1 MNHNLTPLFPIPLYQ
16 SNIERDSD
24 DLNFIKSQVFSR
36 MPAEN
41 GSYTEN
47 KRILDSAELVGLR
60 GKIQAHIDYFL
71 HQILD
76 CDDRL
81 NFEIQNSWVNRHDR
95 NDFAGSH
102 RHSNSIISGIYYL
115 EVYDQS
121 GAIVFQKDK
130 SYYNLWTDTVEIG
143 FNYQQHGDQDRLN
156 VFNADAWGIYPQVGD
171 LILFPSLLYHSVTEN
186 LSDKTRYSLA
196 FNVFPKGVFGTSID
210 QLEIK

>member
-1 MNHNLTPLFPIPLYQ
+1 MNHKITPLFAVPLYQ
-16 SNIERDSD
+16 TNIGKD
-24 DLNFIKSQVFSR
+24 DNDTDFIKSQEFVR
-36 MPAEN
+36 MPADN
-41 GSYTEN
+41 GSYTVN
-47 KRILDSAELVGLR
+47 KRILDSAELKNLR
-60 GKIQAHIDYFL
+60 NKIQSHIDNFTYE
-71 HQILD
+71 ILD
-76 CDDRL
+76 CDDQL
-81 NFEIQNSWVNRHDR
+81 CFEIQNSWVNQHGK
-95 NDFAGSH
+95 NDFAGLH

-130 SYYNLWTDTVEIG
+130 SYYNLWTDTIEIG

-186 LSDKTRYSLA
+186 LSDDTRYSLA
-196 FNVFPKGVFGTSID
+196 FNVFPKGVFGTTID

>member
-1 MNHNLTPLFPIPLYQ
+1 
-16 SNIERDSD
+16 
-24 DLNFIKSQVFSR
+24 

-47 KRILDSAELVGLR
+47 KRILDSAELSDLR
-60 GKIQAHIDYFL
+60 GKIQVHIDHFL

-81 NFEIQNSWVNRHDR
+81 NFEIQNSWANRHDKD
-95 NDFAGSH
+95 DFAGSH
-102 RHSNSIISGIYYL
+102 RHSNSIISGIYYP

-143 FNYQQHGDQDRLN
+143 FNYQKYSNQDRLN

-171 LILFPSLLYHSVTEN
+171 LLLFPSLLYHSVTEN
-186 LSDKTRYSLA
+186 LSDNTRYSLA
-196 FNVFPKGVFGTSID
+196 FNVFPKGIFGTSID